1 MIRKLLNVVIA
12 AALLV
17 VASLIFTLAPND
29 EQTQAPV
36 EIPVSIG
43 ETGVGRNI
51 EVTVQRLR
59 LAEVIKADGYTPW
72 TGTTPGVWLV
82 VEATMS
88 NVVNSTLPSAF
99 LSVDGLT
106 YDASTR
112 PGSESLTGVV
122 LSPGIPT
129 TGSVLFEIPRDLIRS
144 GNPVNLTFA
153 ASHDLRLDSAVVLTV
168 RLDDL
173 EVEPVI
179 ELASPETRGQ

>member
-1 MIRKLLNVVIA
+1 MIRTLVKVVVA
-12 AALLV
+12 VALLV
-17 VASLIFTLAPND
+17 LASLVFTLAPSD
-29 EQTQAPV
+29 EQNQAPV
-36 EIPVSIG
+36 EIPVAIG

-59 LAEVIKADGYTPW
+59 LAEVAEADGYSPW

-88 NVVNSTLPSAF
+88 NVVNSTLPSAS
-99 LSVDGLT
+99 LSINGVT

-112 PGSESLTGVV
+112 PGSESLTGMV

-129 TGSVLFEIPRDLIRS
+129 TGSVLFEIPRDLITS
-144 GNPVNLTFA
+144 AEPVKLTFT
-153 ASHDLRLDSAVVLTV
+153 ASHDVRLDSAIVLTV

-173 EVEPVI
+173 EVEPVYA
-179 ELASPETRGQ
+179 LTSPETGRP